1 MGAMPTFEPQFLA
14 ELKAALAAEGFSELS
29 EHVNQLRIHELLES
43 RRPTSQF
50 IYVVP
55 KPSLPKGELARILV
69 GGVPG
74 LLCLLVDRDR
84 IAVVETL
91 SRDVLVR
98 AAE

>member
-1 MGAMPTFEPQFLA
+1 MPSFEPKFLG
-14 ELKAALAAEGFSELS
+14 ELKAALAADGHADLAAQ
-29 EHVNQLRIHELLES
+29 VDRLRVHELVEG

-55 KPSLPKGELARILV
+55 KASLPEGELSRMTLS
-69 GGVPG
+69 GVAG
-74 LLCLLVDRDR
+74 LFCLLLSGGR

-98 AAE
+98 PNA

>member
-1 MGAMPTFEPQFLA
+1 MPSFEPKFLD
-14 ELKAALAAEGFSELS
+14 ELKAALAAEGHADLAAQ
-29 EHVNQLRIHELLES
+29 VDQLRVHEFVEA

-55 KPSLPKGELARILV
+55 KASLPEGELSPIILS
-69 GGVPG
+69 GVAG
-74 LLCLLVDRDR
+74 LLCLLLSRGR

-98 AAE
+98 PNA